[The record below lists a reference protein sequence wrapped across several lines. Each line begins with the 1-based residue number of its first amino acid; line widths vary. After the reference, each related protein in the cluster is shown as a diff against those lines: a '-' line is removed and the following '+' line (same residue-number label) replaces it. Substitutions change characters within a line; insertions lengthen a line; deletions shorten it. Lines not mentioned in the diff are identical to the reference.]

1 MKIGQTCNAKK
12 LQRCEKIMRNE
23 KALWAKPSEEYKR
36 RYKIHHE
43 TRISFLRFYNL
54 LSHER
59 KSSYIAINEGEKSSL
74 EDNFKCTY
82 RK

>member
-1 MKIGQTCNAKK
+1 
-12 LQRCEKIMRNE
+12 MRNE